1 MKSLFQAYGFVLTVT
16 ALAASRADKEL
27 VVMIQ
32 TDQVEDKHLQVAHA
46 DELPSASIHTLG
58 RSIE

>member
-1 MKSLFQAYGFVLTVT
+1 MKTLFQAYGFVLTVT

-32 TDQVEDKHLQVAHA
+32 TDQVEDKHLPVAHA
-46 DELPSASIHTLG
+46 DKLPSSIHTLD